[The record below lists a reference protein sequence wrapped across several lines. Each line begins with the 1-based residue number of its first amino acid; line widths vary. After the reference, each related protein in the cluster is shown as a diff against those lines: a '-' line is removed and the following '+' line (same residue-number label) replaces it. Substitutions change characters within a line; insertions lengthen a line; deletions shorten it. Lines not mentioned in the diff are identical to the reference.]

1 MKVVA
6 SIWERS
12 VTQRDSAKCWRER
25 LIGWTYFG
33 WGRDVEYDVVLNGG
47 WGRIGDQCCSNK
59 QGQRSNY
66 RLILNYWFLSRSGP
80 PNISQRQEPGT
91 MLQAGFHRWLRTST
105 DVNEYQTPDW
115 WMRIRN
121 YKGDN
126 METPICSKPKTMKP
140 PSLSIAKMLE
150 DVVVD
155 PRGSRERRRKVV
167 GQGSAMQYNELKA
180 ERQTLRQT
188 KQCNGDD

>member
-1 MKVVA
+1 
-6 SIWERS
+6 
-12 VTQRDSAKCWRER
+12 
-25 LIGWTYFG
+25 
-33 WGRDVEYDVVLNGG
+33 
-47 WGRIGDQCCSNK
+47 
-59 QGQRSNY
+59 
-66 RLILNYWFLSRSGP
+66 
-80 PNISQRQEPGT
+80 
-91 MLQAGFHRWLRTST
+91 
-105 DVNEYQTPDW
+105 
-115 WMRIRN
+115 MRIRN